1 MAGNTDLL
9 VDARGYDSTDPNA
22 DWAAAGLAATN
33 LELGGLDDWFLPSIY
48 ELGRMYAN
56 LYSANPPLGGFLA
69 FYYWSSSEYP
79 NYYDDDAWGLIFSQ
93 TQERNFLKSGTAG
106 SVRPVRAF

>member
-33 LELGGLDDWFLPSIY
+33 LELGGLDDWFLPS
-48 ELGRMYAN
+48 
-56 LYSANPPLGGFLA
+56 
-69 FYYWSSSEYP
+69 
-79 NYYDDDAWGLIFSQ
+79 
-93 TQERNFLKSGTAG
+93 
-106 SVRPVRAF
+106 SVQLN